1 MSGRFLTNY
10 YHFDSKHF
18 DQNRKERI
26 YIYKITSVPPIRA
39 DASTTWNRV
48 IKSIS
53 RKLER

>member
-10 YHFDSKHF
+10 YHFDSEHF